1 MKLTN
6 RLKAIAEL
14 IEEDVV
20 VGDIG
25 SDHGYLMAYLIEKNI
40 IKRGIAS
47 DINEGPVKNC
57 EETVRAQ
64 GFENQIDVRLGG
76 GLLPYKSN
84 EIHTAVIAGM
94 GGQLIRDIIIESDV
108 SKTVDTFILQPM
120 TGQDVL
126 RKWLV
131 NNNFNIVKE
140 VIANEQDRYYEILV
154 VKHGQQELTK
164 VAWMNHI
171 DMTDDLVYEIGFR
184 MTMSEDYKGFIEKK
198 IQKYE
203 VIKANIEKNSKSSDK
218 LNTVKNY
225 LDKLY
230 EVKKCI
236 QI

>member
-6 RLKAIAEL
+6 RLQAIAEL
-14 IEEDVV
+14 IDKDVV

-40 IKRGIAS
+40 IKKGIAS
-47 DINEGPVKNC
+47 DINEGPVRNC
-57 EETVRAQ
+57 EETVKSH
-64 GFENQIDVRLGG
+64 GFTDQIDVRLGG
-76 GLLPYKSN
+76 GLLPYKKN

-94 GGQLIRDIIIESDV
+94 GGQLIRDIILESKV
-108 SKTVDTFILQPM
+108 AKTVDTFILQPM

-126 RKWLV
+126 RRWLV
-131 NNNFNIVKE
+131 ENNYNIIKE

-154 VKHGQQELTK
+154 VKHGKQDKTMSD
-164 VAWMNHI
+164 WMIDI
-171 DMTDDLVYEIGFR
+171 DMDDDLIYEIGFK
-184 MTMSEDYKGFIEKK
+184 MMMSDDYKGFIDKK
-198 IQKYE
+198 IKKYE
-203 VIKANIEKNSKSSDK
+203 VIKSNIEKHSKVSDK
-218 LNTVKNY
+218 LDQVKHN